1 MSLAV
6 WRAEHRQLRGRISRL
21 LDHAKEATDDELAA
35 ELSKYVCILY
45 SGLVETRCREYASA
59 FASKQ
64 AAPAVLRLVDARL
77 RRFRRSSCQDIRALF
92 RELDVERADQWF
104 DGLSDEYRDAVDSIK
119 NNRNQLA
126 HGRNLGLSLGA
137 LMSYM
142 ERTDHAMVALEQQ
155 FPAS

>member
-1 MSLAV
+1 MSLSV

-21 LDHAKEATDDELAA
+21 LVHAKEATDDELAA

-45 SGLVETRCREYASA
+45 SGLVETRCREFASA

-64 AAPAVLRLVDARL
+64 AAPSVLRLVDTRL
-77 RRFRRSSCQDIRALF
+77 RRFRRSSCKDIHALF
-92 RELDVERADQWF
+92 CELDVERANRWF

-126 HGRNLGLSLGA
+126 HGRYVGLSLGS

-142 ERTDHAMVALEQQ
+142 QRTDDAMAALERE